1 MGLMEE
7 MQQAK
12 MREDKPHGPTGLETL
27 GVEMDE
33 TTRLEKLAAALA
45 KAQASMEHAD
55 PSRTAAVTKDG
66 SKRRKY
72 ATLADVM
79 DAARPHLAAN
89 GLCVVQHPTTGSGS
103 IILTTWLIHES
114 GQWMRSRME
123 FPRPDSQQMS
133 LIQALG
139 TALSY
144 ARRYAYA
151 AIVGVA
157 VEDDDGEGA
166 ERPTGRREEERDEAP
181 THFPNFGPAKGEA
194 IRGAELRHLE
204 VYAEAMR
211 KALADPERERFKA
224 SNRALLGAIET
235 EIARLATMG
244 APAAVEAAKENAAP
258 GAPVYDQ
265 AMAFLKGAE
274 APGKVDEALRRA
286 KAKVTS
292 IEFAALETVGRQRKE
307 ALARLRERELSEG
320 ERDAMR
326 HEENPPPPGDDD
338 APF

>member
-1 MGLMEE
+1 MSESN
-7 MQQAK
+7 A
-12 MREDKPHGPTGLETL
+12 PL

-33 TTRLEKLAAALA
+33 TPQIDKLAAALA
-45 KAQASMEHAD
+45 KAQAAMTHAD

-66 SKRRKY
+66 TKKRKY

-79 DAARPHLAAN
+79 DAARPHLSAN
-89 GLCVVQHPTTGSGS
+89 GLCVVQHPTTGNGS

-139 TALSY
+139 TALTY

-166 ERPTGRREEERDEAP
+166 ERPGEGRHDSGPVLTFPFGKNKDQPIQGAAVKDLEWWAKTTRENIAD
-181 THFPNFGPAKGEA
+181 PAKASYRASNEA
-194 IRGAELRHLE
+194 LLKAVETELERQTRKPDVLPSGAQLLGDKPPPADAYEEACRLLRTAPSMERVSQVMRRAHDSGKMTPDQLKGLDVVADKRLAEL
-204 VYAEAMR
+204 
-211 KALADPERERFKA
+211 K
-224 SNRALLGAIET
+224 S
-235 EIARLATMG
+235 
-244 APAAVEAAKENAAP
+244 
-258 GAPVYDQ
+258 
-265 AMAFLKGAE
+265 
-274 APGKVDEALRRA
+274 
-286 KAKVTS
+286 
-292 IEFAALETVGRQRKE
+292 
-307 ALARLRERELSEG
+307 
-320 ERDAMR
+320 
-326 HEENPPPPGDDD
+326 PPPGDED